1 MKAVSLSMR
10 AGLPLYAPVAL
21 VALVAFHGAAR
32 ADVAPPE
39 LNGCARRPE
48 GAVCYVKG
56 VERGVC
62 VKRPGEPRECLVIA
76 DPKDAP
82 PPPSTP
88 DPPPNAEA
96 DAAPPS
102 RWACAARAPT
112 EGDSSEVAIL
122 AAFVVMALA
131 AARRARSSPAR

>member
-1 MKAVSLSMR
+1 MKAGSLSMR
-10 AGLPLYAPVAL
+10 AGLPRVALVAL
-21 VALVAFHGAAR
+21 VALVAFQRAAR

-62 VKRPGEPRECLVIA
+62 VKRPGEPRECLVA

-102 RWACAARAPT
+102 RWTCAARAPG